1 MHKSLVF
8 ILGLSLLALASIGR
22 AVVEAVDFAVALLPK
37 LFSPA
42 AISFAHPGHPRSPLA
57 SLRAGLA

>member
-1 MHKSLVF
+1 MRKSLAF

-22 AVVEAVDFAVALLPK
+22 AVIEAVDFAVAMLPR
-37 LFSPA
+37 LFAPSPA
-42 AISFAHPGHPRSPLA
+42 LFFHPGHPRSPLA